1 MDPSKDGSECRGSLA
16 QCSRAVMTALCPSN
30 HSDLVQKLSS
40 SWKPILAKAAPN
52 RPNDPATSPSALSAS
67 VLKTTLFNVYS
78 SPEKGAEDSPPEYTP
93 SPTSLTIEPEEMAL
107 IAKSVEEVAKL
118 MVKDEKARQN
128 VGRQLSWI
136 DTSCVLMHL
145 RNSIFVI
152 FGSGKNGVACSSR
165 ARELTV
171 LTSAHFLLIRNLCA
185 NVPANQIRSCDA
197 QVYES
202 AEEIIQYLVSW
213 IITTRKN
220 PCVQVQ
226 DQALACVNLGVQMIA
241 NMMTGN
247 QDVMNCLWPRFVGE
261 SDMLKQLLEMNEPT
275 TTHYVFMIIYN
286 NVHKDLSRSLAL
298 VRGRYGCHLVK
309 GLLRGA
315 KECCHDEGTTF
326 DIIYLIFVNL
336 IELHLTPAVM
346 EVMYKYGSR
355 PDRTSLLTIEH
366 ITFLK
371 LLDGLIDVRQRE
383 DGVFINLGT
392 DTLRYMVKPL
402 KRLVLHIIESLQ
414 HHEQIRRRIAA
425 NNSASSFGSPSGS
438 PVLPH
443 PEGQLPYVQVA
454 PPTTPPPHSP
464 ASPPTMNGSRSHSN
478 SSTGRASAEAGEAA
492 AAAAILRNPI
502 MISEIDTEG
511 LSLLLQ
517 IFGRMSSDPKWS
529 APLRVALSSDGLI
542 ESVILLVKV
551 VPRVRR
557 PTQLSPTSPNN
568 ASADPSASA
577 CSLSL
582 VPPMKTEAVRVIGN
596 VSYGCQCVQDEVR
609 RLGGLI
615 LVLELCN
622 YDESNPYIREHAIFA
637 IRNLCE
643 ANTENQN
650 VIAQLEARKA
660 TLDVERSSGDVEAV
674 LDESGRV
681 RLQHRAGQQQQQ
693 QQQEQQQG
701 GGWNAL
707 SDALR
712 DVDMSGP

>member
-1 MDPSKDGSECRGSLA
+1 MS
-16 QCSRAVMTALCPSN
+16 ALCPSN
-30 HSDLVQKLSS
+30 HVDLVQKLAS
-40 SWKPILAKAAPN
+40 SWKPILGEGAPN
-52 RPNDPATSPSALSAS
+52 RQNNRATSPSAL
-67 VLKTTLFNVYS
+67 TTLSNMHS
-78 SPEKGAEDSPPEYTP
+78 NHEKQGEVAAPPEYTQC
-93 SPTSLTIEPEEMAL
+93 PTTMTIEPGEMAQ
-107 IAKSVEEVAKL
+107 IAKCVEDIAKL
-118 MVKDEKARQN
+118 LVNDEKARQN
-128 VGRQLSWI
+128 VGRQISWI
-136 DTSCVLMHL
+136 DTSCVLMYL

-165 ARELTV
+165 ARELTI
-171 LTSAHFLLIRNLCA
+171 LTRAHFLLIRNLCA
-185 NVPANQIRSCDA
+185 DVPANQIRACDC

-202 AEEIIQYLVSW
+202 AEEIIQYLVH
-213 IITTRKN
+213 
-220 PCVQVQ
+220 
-226 DQALACVNLGVQMIA
+226 DQALACVNVGVQMIA

-326 DIIYLIFVNL
+326 DVIYLIFVNL

-346 EVMYKYGSR
+346 EIMYKYGSR
-355 PDRTSLLTIEH
+355 PDRSSLLTIEH

-371 LLDGLIDVRQRE
+371 LLDGLIDVRQCE
-383 DGVFINLGT
+383 DGVFINLGN

-425 NNSASSFGSPSGS
+425 NNSAASFGSPVDS
-438 PVLPH
+438 PIIPH
-443 PEGQLPYVQVA
+443 PDGQLPYVQVA
-454 PPTTPPPHSP
+454 PPTTPPQQSP
-464 ASPPTMNGSRSHSN
+464 ASPPTIGGSRSHSN
-478 SSTGRASAEAGEAA
+478 SSTGRAGGEAVEAA

-529 APLRVALSSDGLI
+529 TALRPALSSDGLI
-542 ESVILLVKV
+542 ESVILLLKVLVKV
-551 VPRVRR
+551 VQRVRR

-568 ASADPSASA
+568 SANDAAGSQQQL
-577 CSLSL
+577 SLTL

-596 VSYGCQCVQDEVR
+596 LSYGCPCVQDEVR
-609 RLGGLI
+609 RLGGLL

-622 YDESNPYIREHAIFA
+622 YDESNPFIREHAIFA
-637 IRNLCE
+637 VRNLCE
-643 ANTENQN
+643 GNAENQN

-674 LDESGRV
+674 VDEGGKV
-681 RLQHRAGQQQQQ
+681 RLHHRAGQQQQQ
-693 QQQEQQQG
+693 QEG
-701 GGWNAL
+701 GGWNEL